1 MVGGWPE
8 AAPLLPPL
16 PAPALV
22 VASFGFCWLALWRGG
37 VRLLGV
43 PIIAGAL
50 WAGMTA
56 PPPDILV
63 SADGRLVAFRT
74 ASGVFL
80 HEQPGATAFARQ
92 ALLRRLGAEA
102 AQRLPPE
109 GVAAAGAIACTAQSC
124 RFRPRPDA
132 AEALLFRT
140 APPARGERRGTP
152 VEPALVAAACGQ
164 VVLLIATEPLRPR
177 CDASAVVDRF
187 GLWRNGAQ
195 AAWLGAEARVVS
207 DRAWRGD
214 RPWVPPMPLPGRP
227 EALPLAPA
235 E

>member
-1 MVGGWPE
+1 M
-8 AAPLLPPL
+8 LPPL

-22 VASFGFCWLALWRGG
+22 VATFGFCWLALWRGR
-37 VRLLGV
+37 VRLLGM
-43 PIIAGAL
+43 PIIAGGL
-50 WAGMTA
+50 WAGVAA

-63 SADGRLVAFRT
+63 SADGRLIAFRT
-74 ASGVFL
+74 ASGVFVQ
-80 HEQPGATAFARQ
+80 EQPGVTAFARQ

-102 AQRLPPE
+102 AERLPAE
-109 GVAAAGAIACTAQSC
+109 GVAAEGAIACTALAC
-124 RFRPRPDA
+124 RFRPRPEA

-152 VEPALVAAACGQ
+152 VEPAAVKAACGE
-164 VVLLIATEPLRPR
+164 VALLIATEPLRPR
-177 CDASAVVDRF
+177 CDASARLDRF
-187 GLWRNGAQ
+187 DLWRNGAH
-195 AAWLGAEARVVS
+195 AAWLGPGARVVS

-214 RPWVPPMPLPGRP
+214 RPWVPPVPLPGRP